1 MKNSDMPAMPSQWKD
16 FDSMGIEVTRES
28 YHGLTKREYFAA
40 KAMQAIVSSQYYAD
54 FCNESG
60 GVDRDYSAAIM
71 SVNHADALLK
81 ALEE

>member
-40 KAMQAIVSSQYYAD
+40 KALQGLLANEGTNGVSCSDIAFSAVSFAD
-54 FCNESG
+54 
-60 GVDRDYSAAIM
+60 D
-71 SVNHADALLK
+71 LLK